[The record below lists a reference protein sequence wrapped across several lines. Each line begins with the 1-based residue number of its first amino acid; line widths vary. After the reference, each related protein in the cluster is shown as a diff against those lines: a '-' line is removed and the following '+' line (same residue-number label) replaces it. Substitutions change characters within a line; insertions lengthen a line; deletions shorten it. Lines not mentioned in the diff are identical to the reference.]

1 MSLASEIIGRDEE
14 LGAVRAFLARV
25 SDGPGALVL
34 SGEAGIGKT
43 ILWQAGVEEARERLG
58 RILTCHGV
66 EAEASLS
73 FAGLSDLLGSVLVE
87 AGPSLAPPRRR
98 ALEIALLLAEPG
110 EVAPDPHAI
119 GLAVL
124 DILRVLAEQGSVLVA
139 LDDAQWLDPASA
151 AVLQIALRRL
161 SEEPVGLLATV
172 RKAPELGEP
181 FELERALPD
190 GRLQRISVGP
200 LSLAAVHRLLEGRL
214 GLDLTRPEL
223 ARVQEATA
231 GNPFFALELGRELV
245 RTDTRP
251 APGRALPMPET
262 LQELLGGRLAR
273 LPGQALD
280 VLLEIAALARPTVD
294 LVAAAHGD
302 RESVI
307 SALEACADE
316 GVVELEDSSVRFAH
330 PLLASICYEQAPVW
344 KRRAVH
350 RSLAAVVTDSE
361 ERARHLALAADG
373 PDTRIASELETAAE
387 QAAARGAPAAAGEL
401 SGLAADFTPDDPA
414 LARRRR
420 LHSATY
426 HRLAG
431 DGERAVATLDE
442 LLQEAPSGVERA
454 DVLFELALTRRAN
467 APRIIELCNEAF
479 AEAGSDEVRS
489 TRILAYRSFMRLFR
503 ADVQEGLVD
512 ARAALERA
520 ERVGDPTLLAV
531 AIARVGHAEV
541 WAAETPT
548 PGLVERGA
556 EIEARLG
563 LSLEYYESPRVA
575 LARMLGGAGEIE
587 RAHAIFEQ
595 LEQKAIERGDEGSRG
610 HILWRLS
617 LMEWYMGRWHHA
629 LEHATTALE
638 IAEQTLDAH
647 QRVFMGRITALI
659 ETDLGL
665 VEEARRTGEESL
677 QLAQE
682 MSDEANIFACSGAL
696 GRLELA
702 LGNLEAAGAY
712 LRDIPGRALSLGYND
727 PTAPFWGDAIE
738 TLVSLGELDHARD
751 YLGRYEQHSARVG
764 DPWAVAVAARS
775 GGLLAGAE
783 GDVASASAAFERALA
798 ELDGQPFPLER
809 GRTLLCLGMV
819 RRQAQQKKASRQALE
834 QALSIFEELG
844 ARLWAE
850 KARAELRRIS
860 GRAPASDELTES
872 ERRVAQLAAGG
883 RTNKEIAAELYMGVS
898 TVEAHLSHVYRKL
911 GVRRAELAR
920 RLTIAGRRERAAV
933 GAKARGAEVQPLL
946 RVAPAETRRCSA
958 GAGRLHFDGCRRPNL
973 GSSGFSAMRLDRSLE
988 SWSTSSSAT
997 SRASTRAGLSACSES
1012 WAR

>member
-1 MSLASEIIGRDEE
+1 MSMAPEIIGRDEE
-14 LGAVRAFLARV
+14 LGAVRAFVSRV
-25 SDGPGALVL
+25 GDGQGALVL

-43 ILWQAGVEEARERLG
+43 ILWNAGLEEARECFDRVL
-58 RILTCHGV
+58 ICHGV

-87 AGPSLAPPRRR
+87 AGLSLAPPRRR

-161 SEEPVGLLATV
+161 SDEPVGLLATV

-181 FELERALPD
+181 FELERAFPD
-190 GRLQRISVGP
+190 GRLERISLGP
-200 LSLAAVHRLLEGRL
+200 LSLAAVHRLLEERL

-251 APGRALPMPET
+251 VPGRALPMPET

-273 LPGQALD
+273 LPGQTLD

-302 RESVI
+302 RERVI
-307 SALEACADE
+307 SALEAGADE
-316 GVVELEDSSVRFAH
+316 GVVELDDSSIRFAH

-344 KRRAVH
+344 KRQAVH
-350 RSLAAVVTDSE
+350 RRLADVVTDAE
-361 ERARHLALAADG
+361 ERARHLALAADR
-373 PDTRIASELETAAE
+373 PDAGIASELETAAE
-387 QAAARGAPAAAGEL
+387 HAAERGAPAAAAEL
-401 SGLAADFTPDDPA
+401 YGLAAELTPDDPT
-414 LARRRR
+414 LARQRR

-431 DGERAVATLDE
+431 DGERAVAMLDE
-442 LLQEAPSGVERA
+442 LLQEAPPGVERA
-454 DVLFELALTRRAN
+454 DLLFELALTRKAN
-467 APRIIELCNEAF
+467 APRIIELCNEAL
-479 AEAGSDEVRS
+479 AEAGSDDVRS
-489 TRILAYRSFMRLFR
+489 TRILAFRSFMRLFQ
-503 ADVQEGLVD
+503 ADVREGLVD

-520 ERVGDPTLLAV
+520 EEIGNPTLLAV

-548 PGLVERGA
+548 LGLVERGA

-575 LARMLGGAGEIE
+575 LARMLGGSGEIE
-587 RAHAIFEQ
+587 RGHAIFEE

-610 HILWRLS
+610 QVLWRLS
-617 LMEWYMGRWHHA
+617 LMEWYMGRWHRA
-629 LEHATTALE
+629 LEHAAAALE

-647 QRVFMGRITALI
+647 QRIFMGRVTALI

-665 VEEARRTGEESL
+665 VEEARRAGEESL

-682 MSDEANIFACSGAL
+682 MSDEVNIFSCSGVL
-696 GRLELA
+696 GRLEFV

-751 YLGRYEQHSARVG
+751 YLGPYEQHSARVG

-775 GGLLAGAE
+775 GGLLAAAD
-783 GDVASASAAFERALA
+783 GDVAGACSAFERALA

-809 GRTLLCLGMV
+809 GRTLLCLGV
-819 RRQAQQKKASRQALE
+819 VQRRAQRRKAARDALE
-834 QALSIFEELG
+834 QALAIFEELG

-850 KARAELRRIS
+850 KAHAELGRIS
-860 GRAPASDELTES
+860 GRAPASEELTET
-872 ERRVAQLAAGG
+872 ERRVAELAAQG
-883 RTNKEIAAELYMGVS
+883 RTNKEIAAELFMGVS
-898 TVEAHLSHVYRKL
+898 TVESHLSHVYRKL
-911 GVRRAELAR
+911 AVRRAGL
-920 RLTIAGRRERAAV
+920 
-933 GAKARGAEVQPLL
+933 
-946 RVAPAETRRCSA
+946 
-958 GAGRLHFDGCRRPNL
+958 AGRLALSLD
-973 GSSGFSAMRLDRSLE
+973 SAAAD
-988 SWSTSSSAT
+988 
-997 SRASTRAGLSACSES
+997 
-1012 WAR
+1012 